1 MARQACG
8 FYLKNKIMSKST
20 CKKENKKEPVAA
32 KIKQPKQDV
41 VHLPVI
47 RPNAAGIDIGDTLHA
62 VAVPAHRDKE
72 PVKIF
77 GAFTCDLQAI
87 VVWLK
92 QCGIDTIAMESTGVY
107 WKPLFALLIA
117 EGFEVYL
124 VNAKQTKN
132 ISGRKTDMSDAA
144 WIQMLHSCG
153 LLKSSFLP
161 DDRTET
167 LRTLVRQRKA
177 LTQDSSRCIQRIQKN
192 FELMNLKIHTV
203 IADITGKTGKAI
215 IEAIIQ
221 GERNASNFL
230 PLIDGH
236 IRATKQ
242 EIVKSLEG
250 NWRRECLFLVKQCYS
265 QYKQL
270 QVHIGDCETEIEEM
284 LQQMAAAANEGVI
297 EVATDSPTADEE
309 VEEQKQKKKKSKNK
323 NAPRYDVRNY
333 LQQIHSVDVLEIF
346 GISEVTA
353 LEILSET
360 GTDLSRWETPNHFVS
375 WLNLCPNNKI
385 TGGKLVSSKIMKK
398 TPNNAAQAFRA
409 ASNALR
415 RSNNWLG
422 DYFRRMRA
430 KAGHKFA
437 IVATARKLAIIYYRM
452 VRYKEAF
459 IEVDVEV
466 YKEKQ
471 RQAKIAYLEKR
482 LAQLKKHALRTAAA

>member
-1 MARQACG
+1 
-8 FYLKNKIMSKST
+8 MSKST
-20 CKKENKKEPVAA
+20 CKKENKKKPVAG
-32 KIKQPKQDV
+32 KNKQPKQDA

-62 VAVPAHRDKE
+62 VAVPVGRDKE
-72 PVKIF
+72 LVKKF
-77 GAFTCDLQAI
+77 GAFTCDLLAI
-87 VVWLK
+87 VLWLK

-132 ISGRKTDMSDAA
+132 VSGRKTDMSDAS

-221 GERNASNFL
+221 GERKASNFL
-230 PLIDGH
+230 PLIDGR
-236 IRATKQ
+236 IQASEQ
-242 EIVKSLEG
+242 EILKSLEG
-250 NWRRECLFLVKQCYS
+250 NWRTECLFLVKQCYS
-265 QYKQL
+265 QYNQL
-270 QVHIGDCETEIEEM
+270 QAHIADCEKEIEEM

-297 EVATDSPTADEE
+297 EIP
-309 VEEQKQKKKKSKNK
+309 
-323 NAPRYDVRNY
+323 
-333 LQQIHSVDVLEIF
+333 
-346 GISEVTA
+346 
-353 LEILSET
+353 T
-360 GTDLSRWETPNHFVS
+360 GTDLSRWETSNHFVS

-409 ASNALR
+409 AANGLR
-415 RSNNWLG
+415 RTENWLG

-430 KAGHKFA
+430 KGGQKFA

-459 IEVDVEV
+459 IEVDMEV
-466 YKEKQ
+466 YKEKH
-471 RQAKIAYLEKR
+471 RKSKIAYLEKK
-482 LAQLKKHALRTAAA
+482 LAELRKEAA